1 MSSVLSDKFSQKYT
15 EENAM
20 NRTVIQTQA
29 APQAIGPYSQAIQAG
44 NLLFVSGQL
53 PMDPI
58 TGDLNIKSIGDAVDQ
73 CLRNIEAILKQS
85 GCTLASIVKTTVFL
99 TNMADFNAFNEQ
111 YGRYFPNSAP
121 ARSCIQVAALPRE
134 SPLEIEVIAMT

>member
-111 YGRYFPNSAP
+111 YGQYFPNSAP